1 MRKRMVIWGF
11 FIVVNVA
18 HAGLLVG
25 WDVAGVDVDNGVGL
39 ITNQPPYRF
48 VVTTNVTEHVSA
60 ELTLGDGVNPSTSA
74 NQYGFKIPLATYS
87 TTLDF
92 AIQKKQYL
100 EFSITV
106 NEGFELNLESLSIKG
121 QSSSL
126 GCSSVV
132 IMTSIDGFIDGQQI
146 ASTDSANK
154 TGGFDTDASG
164 FGEPIDLTAPA
175 YQNLTGTISFRIYGW
190 NSASGSSATYIRN
203 LSGNDLVVNGTVEK
217 LPSELPPILSLVYSN
232 GTTSVTAAFEGRIS
246 STYLLQYRENL
257 INSSNWITIS
267 EPFSTNST
275 WQVEPINRWGFY
287 RAVAE

>member
-1 MRKRMVIWGF
+1 MIAWGF
-11 FIVVNVA
+11 FMVVGAV
-18 HAGLLVG
+18 HAELLVG
-25 WDVAGVDVDNGVGL
+25 WDVSGVDVDNGVGL
-39 ITNQPPYRF
+39 ITNQPLYRF
-48 VVTTNVTEHVSA
+48 VATTNAIEHVSA

-74 NQYGFKIPLATYS
+74 NQYGFKISTATYS
-87 TTLDF
+87 TTLAF

-106 NEGFELNLESLSIKG
+106 DEGFELNLQSIVMKG
-121 QSSSL
+121 QSSGL

-132 IMTSIDGFIDGQQI
+132 VMTSIDGFVAGQEI

-154 TGGFDTDASG
+154 TGGFDTDQSG

-190 NSASGSSATYIRN
+190 NSSSGSSATYIRN
-203 LSGNDLVVNGTVEK
+203 LTGNDLIVNGTVAE
-217 LPSELPPILSLVYSN
+217 LSPELPPTLSVVHSN
-232 GTTSVTAAFEGRIS
+232 GTTSVSVAFEGRIS